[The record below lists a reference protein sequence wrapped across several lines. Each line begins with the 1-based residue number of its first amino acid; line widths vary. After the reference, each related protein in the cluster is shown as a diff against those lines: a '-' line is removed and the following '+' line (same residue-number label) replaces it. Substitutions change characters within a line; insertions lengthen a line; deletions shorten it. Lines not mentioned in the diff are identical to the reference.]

1 MKRLVIVAI
10 VFLAAFNAKAQTD
23 WNQYKYVVVP
33 MQFDFVKGKDTYRV
47 NTLTRYLFKQKGFE
61 TLFDEQELPE
71 DLFKNRCLAMY
82 ADVKRIRGGFF
93 KTQLQIELKD
103 CRGNIIIK
111 SDVGRTKEKQ
121 FKIAYKIAIREAFK
135 SFDIL
140 EYNYDASYELK
151 EENEVEETKP
161 KEAVETQE
169 VDAVEEKAEEVTE
182 VKSAV
187 KEIES
192 VVEDV
197 EVETKEVKKEVSE
210 SQLLYAQPIENGYQ
224 LIDTEPKKV
233 MILLNTAAKDVYSV
247 NGKDAIVFKRDGQ
260 WIYSENT
267 GTTKIEKVLQIKF

>member
-1 MKRLVIVAI
+1 MKRLVILGVI
-10 VFLAAFNAKAQTD
+10 CLMAFNAKAQTD

-33 MQFDFVKGKDTYRV
+33 MQFDFVKGKDKYRV

-103 CRGNIIIK
+103 CRGNVIIK

-121 FKIAYKIAIREAFK
+121 YNIAYKIAIREAFK

-151 EENEVEETKP
+151 EDDEVSEAKP
-161 KEAVETQE
+161 KEVTETPEVE
-169 VDAVEEKAEEVTE
+169 VVEEKAEEVSE
-182 VKSAV
+182 VKKAV
-187 KEIES
+187 EDIET

-197 EVETKEVKKEVSE
+197 KETAAEVKEEASE
-210 SQLLYAQPIENGYQ
+210 PQLLYAQPIENGYQ

-247 NGKDAIVFKRDGQ
+247 KGKDAIVFKRDGQ

-267 GTTKIEKVLQIKF
+267 GTSKIEKVLQIKF